1 MLLLLLVALNPAA
14 RGLAEQ
20 SSTAAS
26 TVAPAPASS
35 QQAPDYSKEAFLVLS
50 SESHVRFLDDG
61 RSQQTQ
67 TTRVKMLSDAALRT
81 WGVLAFDYASENEH
95 LDVHYVRVL
104 KADGVTVNTPAGN
117 IMGLPSDV
125 TRQAPMYSDLKQ
137 KQIPVKSLGV
147 GDTLEFEVSHVE
159 DKPLVPGQFWFVY
172 SFTRSS
178 AKRTRSWRKP
188 SAKPSRNRRCFRQ
201 SFPKPNSR
209 SKHYRG

>member
-95 LDVHYVRVL
+95 LDVHYVRV
-104 KADGVTVNTPAGN
+104 
-117 IMGLPSDV
+117 
-125 TRQAPMYSDLKQ
+125 
-137 KQIPVKSLGV
+137 
-147 GDTLEFEVSHVE
+147 
-159 DKPLVPGQFWFVY
+159 
-172 SFTRSS
+172 
-178 AKRTRSWRKP
+178 
-188 SAKPSRNRRCFRQ
+188 
-201 SFPKPNSR
+201 
-209 SKHYRG
+209 